1 MKLFIIL
8 LFSMFLIGCSNSENR
23 GEVSLALDWYP
34 NSNHAGIYSAIDEGF
49 FKEENITLEIYTP
62 SDPTAIIS
70 AVASGRDDFGL
81 SYHPDI
87 LQAQSA
93 GLEIVSI
100 LSISQHPLNSIM
112 TLKNQNIQNPM
123 DLNGKVIGYPGI
135 PSNKA
140 MLETVLE
147 NQGIDINDV
156 ETVDVGFELVK
167 ALVSGSVDAIIGAY
181 WTHESI
187 VMELQGY
194 DIEIMKLEE
203 WGVPDYYELILITN
217 RNFLDKNENEVEK
230 VVNSFKKGYEF
241 AIDNPNKSIDS
252 LIKIAGE
259 EIVEEDVE
267 RKGIQLLIP
276 VWESKGNP
284 FGYQEKSKWEETY
297 EWMYK
302 NNFLEKE
309 LEIEKLYYS
318 KYSN

>member
-1 MKLFIIL
+1 MKFIVLFILSI
-8 LFSMFLIGCSNSENR
+8 FVIGCGNEK
-23 GEVSLALDWYP
+23 ELSLALDWYP

-49 FKEENITLEIYTP
+49 FDEEGIKLSVYTP

-70 AVASGRDDFGL
+70 SVASGRDDFGL

-93 GLEIVSI
+93 GLEIVSV

-112 TLKNQNIQNPM
+112 TLKKSSIKNPS
-123 DLNGKVIGYPGI
+123 DLRGKVIGYPGI

-140 MLETVLE
+140 MLETVLSSQ
-147 NQGIDINDV
+147 NININDV

-194 DIEIMKLEE
+194 EIEIMRLEE

-217 RNFLDKNENEVEK
+217 KSFLEENKSDVEK

-241 AIDNPNKSIDS
+241 SIKNPQESITS
-252 LIKIAGE
+252 LISIVGE

-267 RKGIQLLIP
+267 RAGVELLIP
-276 VWESKGNP
+276 MWQSNNLP
-284 FGYQEKSKWEETY
+284 FGHQDISKWEETY
-297 EWMYK
+297 EWMYQ

-309 LEIEKLYYS
+309 LIIENLFIDEF
-318 KYSN
+318 SN

>member
-1 MKLFIIL
+1 MKFIVLIIL
-8 LFSMFLIGCSNSENR
+8 SLFVIGCGNEK
-23 GEVSLALDWYP
+23 ELSLALDWYP

-49 FKEENITLEIYTP
+49 FDEEGIKLSVYTP

-70 AVASGRDDFGL
+70 SVASGRDDFGL

-93 GLEIVSI
+93 GLEIVSV

-112 TLKNQNIQNPM
+112 TLKKSSIKNPS
-123 DLNGKVIGYPGI
+123 DLKGKVVGYPGI

-140 MLETVLE
+140 MLETVLSSQ
-147 NQGIDINDV
+147 NININDV

-194 DIEIMKLEE
+194 EIEIMRLEE

-217 RNFLDKNENEVEK
+217 KSFLEENKSDVEK

-241 AIDNPNKSIDS
+241 SIKNPQESITS
-252 LIKIAGE
+252 LISIAGE

-267 RKGIQLLIP
+267 RAGVELLIP
-276 VWESKGNP
+276 MWQSNNLP
-284 FGYQEKSKWEETY
+284 FGHQDISKWEETY
-297 EWMYK
+297 EWMYQ

-309 LEIEKLYYS
+309 LIIENLFMDEF
-318 KYSN
+318 SN

>member
-1 MKLFIIL
+1 MKFIVLIIL
-8 LFSMFLIGCSNSENR
+8 SLFVIGCGNEK
-23 GEVSLALDWYP
+23 ELSLALDWYP

-49 FKEENITLEIYTP
+49 FDEEGIKLSVYTP

-70 AVASGRDDFGL
+70 SVASGRDDFGL

-93 GLEIVSI
+93 GLEIVSV

-112 TLKNQNIQNPM
+112 TLKKSGIKNPS
-123 DLNGKVIGYPGI
+123 DLKGKIVGYPGI

-140 MLETVLE
+140 MLETVLSSQ
-147 NQGIDINDV
+147 NININDV

-194 DIEIMKLEE
+194 EIEIMRLEE

-217 RNFLDKNENEVEK
+217 KSFLEENKSEVEK

-241 AIDNPNKSIDS
+241 SIRNPQESITS
-252 LIKIAGE
+252 LISIVGE

-267 RKGIQLLIP
+267 RAGVELLIP
-276 VWESKGNP
+276 MWQSNNLP
-284 FGYQEKSKWEETY
+284 FGHQHISKWEETY
-297 EWMYK
+297 EWMYQ

-309 LEIEKLYYS
+309 LIIENLFMDEF
-318 KYSN
+318 SN

>member
-1 MKLFIIL
+1 MKFIVLFILSIL
-8 LFSMFLIGCSNSENR
+8 IIGCGNEK
-23 GEVSLALDWYP
+23 ELSLALDWYP

-49 FKEENITLEIYTP
+49 FDEEGIKLSVYTP

-70 AVASGRDDFGL
+70 SVASGRDDFGL

-93 GLEIVSI
+93 GLEIVSV

-112 TLKNQNIQNPM
+112 TLKKSSIKNPS
-123 DLNGKVIGYPGI
+123 DLKGKVVGYPGI

-140 MLETVLE
+140 MLETVLSSQ
-147 NQGIDINDV
+147 NININDV

-194 DIEIMKLEE
+194 EIEIMRLEE

-217 RNFLDKNENEVEK
+217 KSFLEENKSDVEK

-241 AIDNPNKSIDS
+241 SIRNPQESITS
-252 LIKIAGE
+252 LISIVGE

-267 RKGIQLLIP
+267 RAGVELLIP
-276 VWESKGNP
+276 MWQSNNLP
-284 FGYQEKSKWEETY
+284 FGHQDISKWEETY
-297 EWMYK
+297 EWMYE

-309 LEIEKLYYS
+309 LITENLFIDEF
-318 KYSN
+318 SN

>member
-1 MKLFIIL
+1 MKFIVLFILSI
-8 LFSMFLIGCSNSENR
+8 FVIGCGNEK
-23 GEVSLALDWYP
+23 ELSLALDWYP

-49 FKEENITLEIYTP
+49 FDEEGIKLSVYTP

-70 AVASGRDDFGL
+70 SVASGRDDFGL

-93 GLEIVSI
+93 GLEIVSV

-112 TLKNQNIQNPM
+112 TLKKSSIKNPS
-123 DLNGKVIGYPGI
+123 DLRGKVVGYPGI

-140 MLETVLE
+140 MLETVLSSQ
-147 NQGIDINDV
+147 NININDV

-194 DIEIMKLEE
+194 EIEIMRLEE

-217 RNFLDKNENEVEK
+217 KSFLEENKSDVEK

-241 AIDNPNKSIDS
+241 SILNPQESITS
-252 LIKIAGE
+252 LISIAGE

-267 RKGIQLLIP
+267 RAGVELLIP
-276 VWESKGNP
+276 MWQSNNLP
-284 FGYQEKSKWEETY
+284 FGHQDISKWEETY
-297 EWMYK
+297 EWMYQ

-309 LEIEKLYYS
+309 LIIENLFIDEF
-318 KYSN
+318 SN

>member
-1 MKLFIIL
+1 MKFIVLFILSI
-8 LFSMFLIGCSNSENR
+8 FVIGCGNEK
-23 GEVSLALDWYP
+23 ELSLALDWYP

-49 FKEENITLEIYTP
+49 FDEEGIKLSVYTP

-70 AVASGRDDFGL
+70 SVASGRDDFGL

-93 GLEIVSI
+93 GLEIVSV

-112 TLKNQNIQNPM
+112 TLKKSSIKNPS
-123 DLNGKVIGYPGI
+123 DLRGKVIGYPGI

-140 MLETVLE
+140 MLETVLSSQ
-147 NQGIDINDV
+147 NININDV

-194 DIEIMKLEE
+194 EIEIMRLEE

-217 RNFLDKNENEVEK
+217 KSFLQENKSDVEK

-241 AIDNPNKSIDS
+241 SIKNPQESITS
-252 LIKIAGE
+252 LISIAGA

-267 RKGIQLLIP
+267 RAGVELLIP
-276 VWESKGNP
+276 MWQSNNLP
-284 FGYQEKSKWEETY
+284 FGHQDISKWEETY
-297 EWMYK
+297 EWMYQ

-309 LEIEKLYYS
+309 LIIENLFIDEF
-318 KYSN
+318 SN

>member
-1 MKLFIIL
+1 MKFIVLFILSI
-8 LFSMFLIGCSNSENR
+8 FVIGCGNEK
-23 GEVSLALDWYP
+23 ELSLALDWYP

-49 FKEENITLEIYTP
+49 FDEEGIKLSVYTP

-70 AVASGRDDFGL
+70 SVASGRDDFGL

-93 GLEIVSI
+93 GLEIVSV

-112 TLKNQNIQNPM
+112 TLKKSSIKNPS
-123 DLNGKVIGYPGI
+123 DLKGKVVGYPGI

-140 MLETVLE
+140 MLETVLSSQ
-147 NQGIDINDV
+147 NININDV

-194 DIEIMKLEE
+194 EIEIMRLEE

-217 RNFLDKNENEVEK
+217 KSFLEENKSDVEK

-241 AIDNPNKSIDS
+241 SIKNPQESITS
-252 LIKIAGE
+252 LISIAGE
-259 EIVEEDVE
+259 EIVEENVE
-267 RKGIQLLIP
+267 RAGVELLIP
-276 VWESKGNP
+276 MWQSNNLP
-284 FGYQEKSKWEETY
+284 FGHQDISKWEETY
-297 EWMYK
+297 EWMYQ

-309 LEIEKLYYS
+309 LIIENLFIDEF
-318 KYSN
+318 SN

>member
-1 MKLFIIL
+1 MKFIVLFILSI
-8 LFSMFLIGCSNSENR
+8 FVIGCGNEN
-23 GEVSLALDWYP
+23 ELSLALDWYP

-49 FKEENITLEIYTP
+49 FDEEGIKLSVYTP

-70 AVASGRDDFGL
+70 SVASGRDDFGL

-93 GLEIVSI
+93 GLEIVSV

-112 TLKNQNIQNPM
+112 TLKKSSIKNPS
-123 DLNGKVIGYPGI
+123 DLRGKVVGYPGI

-140 MLETVLE
+140 MLETVLSSQ
-147 NQGIDINDV
+147 NININDV

-194 DIEIMKLEE
+194 EIEIMRLEE

-217 RNFLDKNENEVEK
+217 KSFLEENKSDVEK

-241 AIDNPNKSIDS
+241 SIINPQESITS
-252 LIKIAGE
+252 LISIAGE

-267 RKGIQLLIP
+267 RAGVELLIP
-276 VWESKGNP
+276 MWQSNNLP
-284 FGYQEKSKWEETY
+284 FGHQDISKWEETY
-297 EWMYK
+297 EWMYQ

-309 LEIEKLYYS
+309 LIIENLFIDEF
-318 KYSN
+318 SN

>member
-1 MKLFIIL
+1 MKFIVLIIL
-8 LFSMFLIGCSNSENR
+8 SIFVIGCGNEN
-23 GEVSLALDWYP
+23 ELSLALDWYP

-49 FKEENITLEIYTP
+49 FDEEGIKLSVYTP

-70 AVASGRDDFGL
+70 SVASGRDDFGL

-93 GLEIVSI
+93 GLEIVSV

-112 TLKNQNIQNPM
+112 TLKKSSIKNPS
-123 DLNGKVIGYPGI
+123 DLKGKVVGYPGI

-140 MLETVLE
+140 MLETVLSSQ
-147 NQGIDINDV
+147 NININDV

-194 DIEIMKLEE
+194 EIEIMRLEE

-217 RNFLDKNENEVEK
+217 KSFLEENKSDVEK

-241 AIDNPNKSIDS
+241 SIKNPQESITS
-252 LIKIAGE
+252 LISIAGE

-267 RKGIQLLIP
+267 RAGVELLIP
-276 VWESKGNP
+276 MWQSNNLP
-284 FGYQEKSKWEETY
+284 FGHQDISKWEETY
-297 EWMYK
+297 EWMYQ

-309 LEIEKLYYS
+309 LIIENLFIDEF
-318 KYSN
+318 SN

>member
-1 MKLFIIL
+1 MKFIVLFILSI
-8 LFSMFLIGCSNSENR
+8 FVIGCGNEN
-23 GEVSLALDWYP
+23 ELSLALDWYP

-49 FKEENITLEIYTP
+49 FDEEGIKLSVYTP

-70 AVASGRDDFGL
+70 SVASGRDDFGL

-93 GLEIVSI
+93 GLEIVSV

-112 TLKNQNIQNPM
+112 TLKKSSIKNPS
-123 DLNGKVIGYPGI
+123 DLKGKVVGYPGI

-140 MLETVLE
+140 MLETVLSSQ
-147 NQGIDINDV
+147 NININDV

-194 DIEIMKLEE
+194 EIEIMRLEE

-217 RNFLDKNENEVEK
+217 KSFLEENKSDVEK

-241 AIDNPNKSIDS
+241 SIKNPQESITS
-252 LIKIAGE
+252 LISIAGE

-267 RKGIQLLIP
+267 RAGVELLIP
-276 VWESKGNP
+276 MWQSNNLP
-284 FGYQEKSKWEETY
+284 FGHQDISKWEETY
-297 EWMYK
+297 EWMYQ

-309 LEIEKLYYS
+309 LIIENLFIDEF
-318 KYSN
+318 SN

>member
-1 MKLFIIL
+1 MKFIVLIIL
-8 LFSMFLIGCSNSENR
+8 SLFVIGCGNEK
-23 GEVSLALDWYP
+23 ELSLALDWYP

-49 FKEENITLEIYTP
+49 FDEEGIKLSVYTP

-70 AVASGRDDFGL
+70 SVASGRDDFGL

-93 GLEIVSI
+93 GLEIVSV

-112 TLKNQNIQNPM
+112 TLKKSSIKNPS
-123 DLNGKVIGYPGI
+123 DLRGKVVGYPGI

-140 MLETVLE
+140 MLETVLSSQ
-147 NQGIDINDV
+147 NININDV

-194 DIEIMKLEE
+194 EIEIMRLEE

-217 RNFLDKNENEVEK
+217 KSFLQENKSDVEK

-241 AIDNPNKSIDS
+241 SIKNPQESITS
-252 LIKIAGE
+252 LISIAGE
-259 EIVEEDVE
+259 EIVEENVE
-267 RKGIQLLIP
+267 RAGVELLIP
-276 VWESKGNP
+276 MWQSNNLP
-284 FGYQEKSKWEETY
+284 FGHQDISKWEETY
-297 EWMYK
+297 EWMYQ

-309 LEIEKLYYS
+309 LIIENLFIDEF
-318 KYSN
+318 SN

>member
-1 MKLFIIL
+1 MKFIVLFILSIL
-8 LFSMFLIGCSNSENR
+8 VIGCGNEK
-23 GEVSLALDWYP
+23 ELSLALDWYP

-49 FKEENITLEIYTP
+49 FDEEGIKLSVYTP

-70 AVASGRDDFGL
+70 SVASGRDDFGL

-93 GLEIVSI
+93 GLEIVSV

-112 TLKNQNIQNPM
+112 TLKKSSIKNPS
-123 DLNGKVIGYPGI
+123 DLKGKVVGYPGI

-140 MLETVLE
+140 MLETVLSSQ
-147 NQGIDINDV
+147 NININDV

-194 DIEIMKLEE
+194 EIEIMRLEE

-217 RNFLDKNENEVEK
+217 KSFLEENKSDVEK

-241 AIDNPNKSIDS
+241 SIRNPQESITS
-252 LIKIAGE
+252 LISIVGE

-267 RKGIQLLIP
+267 RAGVELLIP
-276 VWESKGNP
+276 MWQSNNLP
-284 FGYQEKSKWEETY
+284 FGHQDISKWEETY
-297 EWMYK
+297 EWMYE

-309 LEIEKLYYS
+309 LITENLFIDEF
-318 KYSN
+318 SN

>member
-1 MKLFIIL
+1 MKFIVLFILSIL
-8 LFSMFLIGCSNSENR
+8 IIGCGNEK
-23 GEVSLALDWYP
+23 ELSLALDWYP

-49 FKEENITLEIYTP
+49 FDEEGIKLSVYTP

-70 AVASGRDDFGL
+70 SVASGRDDFGL

-93 GLEIVSI
+93 GLEIVSV

-112 TLKNQNIQNPM
+112 TLKKSGIKNPS
-123 DLNGKVIGYPGI
+123 DLKGKVVGYPGI

-140 MLETVLE
+140 MLETVLSSQ
-147 NQGIDINDV
+147 NININDV

-194 DIEIMKLEE
+194 EIEIMRLEE

-217 RNFLDKNENEVEK
+217 KSFLEENKSDVEK

-241 AIDNPNKSIDS
+241 SIKNPQESITS
-252 LIKIAGE
+252 LISIAGA

-267 RKGIQLLIP
+267 RAGVELLIP
-276 VWESKGNP
+276 MWQSNNLP
-284 FGYQEKSKWEETY
+284 FGHQDISKWEETY
-297 EWMYK
+297 EWMYQ

-309 LEIEKLYYS
+309 LIIENLFIDEF
-318 KYSN
+318 SN

>member
-1 MKLFIIL
+1 MKFIVLFILSIL
-8 LFSMFLIGCSNSENR
+8 IIGCGNEK
-23 GEVSLALDWYP
+23 ELSLALDWYP

-49 FKEENITLEIYTP
+49 FDEEGIKLSVYTP

-70 AVASGRDDFGL
+70 SVASGRDDFGL

-93 GLEIVSI
+93 GLEIISV

-112 TLKNQNIQNPM
+112 TLKKSEIKNPS
-123 DLNGKVIGYPGI
+123 DLRGKVVGFPGI

-140 MLETVLE
+140 MLETVLASQ
-147 NQGIDINDV
+147 NININDV

-194 DIEIMKLEE
+194 EIEIMRLEE

-217 RNFLDKNENEVEK
+217 KSFLEENKSDVEK

-241 AIDNPNKSIDS
+241 SIKNPQESITS
-252 LIKIAGE
+252 LISIAGE

-267 RKGIQLLIP
+267 RAGVELLIP
-276 VWESKGNP
+276 MWQSNNLP
-284 FGYQEKSKWEETY
+284 FGHQDISKWEETY
-297 EWMYK
+297 EWMYQ

-309 LEIEKLYYS
+309 LIIENLFIDEF
-318 KYSN
+318 SN

>member
-1 MKLFIIL
+1 MKFIVLIIL
-8 LFSMFLIGCSNSENR
+8 SLFVIGCGNEK
-23 GEVSLALDWYP
+23 ELSLALDWYP

-49 FKEENITLEIYTP
+49 FDEEGIKLSVYTP

-70 AVASGRDDFGL
+70 SVASGRDDFGL

-93 GLEIVSI
+93 GLEIVSV

-112 TLKNQNIQNPM
+112 TLKKSSIKNPS
-123 DLNGKVIGYPGI
+123 DLRGKGVGYPGI

-140 MLETVLE
+140 MLETVLSSQ
-147 NQGIDINDV
+147 NININDV

-194 DIEIMKLEE
+194 EIEIMRLEE

-217 RNFLDKNENEVEK
+217 KSFLEENKSEVEK

-241 AIDNPNKSIDS
+241 SIRNPQESITS
-252 LIKIAGE
+252 LISIVGE

-267 RKGIQLLIP
+267 RAGVELLIP
-276 VWESKGNP
+276 MWQSNNLP
-284 FGYQEKSKWEETY
+284 FGHQHISKWEETY
-297 EWMYK
+297 EWMYQ

-309 LEIEKLYYS
+309 LIIENLFMDEF
-318 KYSN
+318 SN

>member
-1 MKLFIIL
+1 MKFIVLFILSIL
-8 LFSMFLIGCSNSENR
+8 IIGCGNEK
-23 GEVSLALDWYP
+23 ELSLALDWYP

-49 FKEENITLEIYTP
+49 FDEEGIKLSVYTP

-70 AVASGRDDFGL
+70 SVASGRDDFGL

-93 GLEIVSI
+93 GLEIVSV

-112 TLKNQNIQNPM
+112 TLKKSSIKNPS
-123 DLNGKVIGYPGI
+123 DLKGKVVGYPGI

-140 MLETVLE
+140 MLETVLSSQ
-147 NQGIDINDV
+147 NININDV

-194 DIEIMKLEE
+194 EIEIMRLEE

-217 RNFLDKNENEVEK
+217 KSFLEENKSEVEK

-241 AIDNPNKSIDS
+241 SIRNPQESITS
-252 LIKIAGE
+252 LISIVGE

-267 RKGIQLLIP
+267 RAGVELLIP
-276 VWESKGNP
+276 MWQSNNLP
-284 FGYQEKSKWEETY
+284 FGHQDISKWEETY
-297 EWMYK
+297 EWMYQ

-309 LEIEKLYYS
+309 LITENLFTDEF
-318 KYSN
+318 SN

>member
-1 MKLFIIL
+1 MKFIVLIIL
-8 LFSMFLIGCSNSENR
+8 SIFVIGCGNEN
-23 GEVSLALDWYP
+23 ELSLALDWYP

-49 FKEENITLEIYTP
+49 FDEEGIKLSVYTP

-70 AVASGRDDFGL
+70 SVASGRDDFGL

-93 GLEIVSI
+93 GLEIVSV

-112 TLKNQNIQNPM
+112 TLKKSGIKNPS
-123 DLNGKVIGYPGI
+123 DLKGKVVGYPGI

-140 MLETVLE
+140 MLETVLSSQ
-147 NQGIDINDV
+147 NININDV

-194 DIEIMKLEE
+194 EIEIMRLEE

-217 RNFLDKNENEVEK
+217 KSFLEENKSDVEK

-241 AIDNPNKSIDS
+241 SIKNPQESITS
-252 LIKIAGE
+252 LISIAGE

-267 RKGIQLLIP
+267 RAGVELLIP
-276 VWESKGNP
+276 MWQSNNLP
-284 FGYQEKSKWEETY
+284 FGHQDISKWEETY
-297 EWMYK
+297 EWMYQ

-309 LEIEKLYYS
+309 LIIENLFIDEF
-318 KYSN
+318 SN

>member
-1 MKLFIIL
+1 MKFIVLFILSI
-8 LFSMFLIGCSNSENR
+8 FVIGCGNEK
-23 GEVSLALDWYP
+23 ELSLALDWYP

-49 FKEENITLEIYTP
+49 FDEEGIKLSVYTP

-70 AVASGRDDFGL
+70 SVASGRDDFGL

-87 LQAQSA
+87 LQAQSV
-93 GLEIVSI
+93 GLEIVSV

-112 TLKNQNIQNPM
+112 TLKKSSIKNPS
-123 DLNGKVIGYPGI
+123 DLKGKVVGYPGI

-140 MLETVLE
+140 MLETVLSSQ
-147 NQGIDINDV
+147 NININDV

-194 DIEIMKLEE
+194 EIEIMRLEE

-217 RNFLDKNENEVEK
+217 KSFLEENKSEVEK

-241 AIDNPNKSIDS
+241 SIKNPQESITS
-252 LIKIAGE
+252 LISIAGE

-267 RKGIQLLIP
+267 RAGVELLIP
-276 VWESKGNP
+276 MWQSNNLP
-284 FGYQEKSKWEETY
+284 FGHQDISKWEETY
-297 EWMYK
+297 EWMYQ

-309 LEIEKLYYS
+309 LIIENLFIDEF
-318 KYSN
+318 SN

>member
-1 MKLFIIL
+1 MKFIVLFILSI
-8 LFSMFLIGCSNSENR
+8 FVIGCGNEK
-23 GEVSLALDWYP
+23 ELSLALDWYP

-49 FKEENITLEIYTP
+49 FDEEGIKLSVYTP

-70 AVASGRDDFGL
+70 SVASGRDDFGL

-93 GLEIVSI
+93 GLEIVSV

-112 TLKNQNIQNPM
+112 TLKKSGIKNPS
-123 DLNGKVIGYPGI
+123 DLKGKVVGYPGI

-140 MLETVLE
+140 MLETVLSSQ
-147 NQGIDINDV
+147 NININDV

-194 DIEIMKLEE
+194 EIEIMRLEE

-217 RNFLDKNENEVEK
+217 KSFLEENKSEVEK

-241 AIDNPNKSIDS
+241 SIRNPQESITS
-252 LIKIAGE
+252 LISIVGE

-267 RKGIQLLIP
+267 RAGVELLIP
-276 VWESKGNP
+276 MWQSNNLP
-284 FGYQEKSKWEETY
+284 FGHQHISKWEETY
-297 EWMYK
+297 EWMYQ

-309 LEIEKLYYS
+309 LIIENLFMDEF
-318 KYSN
+318 SN

>member
-1 MKLFIIL
+1 MKFIVLFML
-8 LFSMFLIGCSNSENR
+8 SLFVIGCGNEK
-23 GEVSLALDWYP
+23 ELSLALDWYP

-49 FKEENITLEIYTP
+49 FDEEGIKLSVYTP

-70 AVASGRDDFGL
+70 SVASGRDDFGL

-93 GLEIVSI
+93 GLEIVSV

-112 TLKNQNIQNPM
+112 TLKKSSIKNPS
-123 DLNGKVIGYPGI
+123 DLKGKVVGYPGI

-140 MLETVLE
+140 MLETVLSSQ
-147 NQGIDINDV
+147 NININDV

-194 DIEIMKLEE
+194 EIEIMRLEE

-217 RNFLDKNENEVEK
+217 KSFLEENKSEVEK

-241 AIDNPNKSIDS
+241 SIRNPQESITS
-252 LIKIAGE
+252 LISIVGE

-267 RKGIQLLIP
+267 RAGVELLIP
-276 VWESKGNP
+276 MWQSNNLP
-284 FGYQEKSKWEETY
+284 FGHQDISKWEETY
-297 EWMYK
+297 EWMYQ

-309 LEIEKLYYS
+309 LIIENLFIDEF
-318 KYSN
+318 SN

>member
-1 MKLFIIL
+1 MKFIVLFILSI
-8 LFSMFLIGCSNSENR
+8 FVIGCGNEK
-23 GEVSLALDWYP
+23 ELSLALDWYP

-49 FKEENITLEIYTP
+49 FDEEGIKLSVYTP

-70 AVASGRDDFGL
+70 SVASGRDDFGL

-93 GLEIVSI
+93 GLEIVSV

-112 TLKNQNIQNPM
+112 TLKKSSIKNPS
-123 DLNGKVIGYPGI
+123 DLRGKVVGYPGI

-140 MLETVLE
+140 MLETVLSSQDI
-147 NQGIDINDV
+147 NINDV

-194 DIEIMKLEE
+194 EIEIMRLEE

-217 RNFLDKNENEVEK
+217 KSFLEENKSDVEK

-241 AIDNPNKSIDS
+241 SIINPQESITS
-252 LIKIAGE
+252 LISIAGE

-267 RKGIQLLIP
+267 RAGVELLIP
-276 VWESKGNP
+276 MWQSNNLP
-284 FGYQEKSKWEETY
+284 FGHQDISKWEETY
-297 EWMYK
+297 EWMYQ

-309 LEIEKLYYS
+309 LIIENLFIDEF
-318 KYSN
+318 SN

>member
-1 MKLFIIL
+1 MKFIVLFILSI
-8 LFSMFLIGCSNSENR
+8 FVIGCGNEK
-23 GEVSLALDWYP
+23 ELSLALDWYP

-49 FKEENITLEIYTP
+49 FDEEGIKLSVYTP

-70 AVASGRDDFGL
+70 SVASGRDDFGL

-93 GLEIVSI
+93 GLEIVSV

-112 TLKNQNIQNPM
+112 TLKKSSIKNPS
-123 DLNGKVIGYPGI
+123 DLKGKVVGYPGI

-140 MLETVLE
+140 MLETVLSSQ
-147 NQGIDINDV
+147 NININDV

-194 DIEIMKLEE
+194 EIEIMRLEE

-217 RNFLDKNENEVEK
+217 KSFLEENKSDVEK

-241 AIDNPNKSIDS
+241 SIRNPQESITS
-252 LIKIAGE
+252 LISIVGE

-267 RKGIQLLIP
+267 RAGVELLIP
-276 VWESKGNP
+276 MWQSNNLP
-284 FGYQEKSKWEETY
+284 FGHQDISKWEETY
-297 EWMYK
+297 EWMYQ

-309 LEIEKLYYS
+309 LIIENLFMDEF
-318 KYSN
+318 SN

>member
-1 MKLFIIL
+1 MKFIVLFILSI
-8 LFSMFLIGCSNSENR
+8 FVIGCGNEK
-23 GEVSLALDWYP
+23 ELSLALDWYP

-49 FKEENITLEIYTP
+49 FDEEGIKLSVYTP

-70 AVASGRDDFGL
+70 SVASGRDDFGL

-93 GLEIVSI
+93 GLEIVSV

-112 TLKNQNIQNPM
+112 TLKKSSIKNPS
-123 DLNGKVIGYPGI
+123 DLRGKVVGYPGI

-140 MLETVLE
+140 MLETVLSSQ
-147 NQGIDINDV
+147 NININDV

-194 DIEIMKLEE
+194 EIEIMRLEE

-217 RNFLDKNENEVEK
+217 KSFLQENKSDVEK

-241 AIDNPNKSIDS
+241 SIKNPQESITS
-252 LIKIAGE
+252 LISIAGE

-267 RKGIQLLIP
+267 RAGVELLIP
-276 VWESKGNP
+276 MWQSNNLP
-284 FGYQEKSKWEETY
+284 FGHQDISKWEETY
-297 EWMYK
+297 EWMYQ

-309 LEIEKLYYS
+309 LIIENLFIDEF
-318 KYSN
+318 SN

>member
-1 MKLFIIL
+1 MKFIVLFIL
-8 LFSMFLIGCSNSENR
+8 SLFVIGCGNEK
-23 GEVSLALDWYP
+23 ELSLALDWYP

-49 FKEENITLEIYTP
+49 FDEEGIKLSVYTP

-70 AVASGRDDFGL
+70 SVASGRDDFGL

-93 GLEIVSI
+93 GLEIVSV

-112 TLKNQNIQNPM
+112 TLKKSSIKNPS
-123 DLNGKVIGYPGI
+123 DLKGKVVGYPGI

-140 MLETVLE
+140 MLETVLSSQ
-147 NQGIDINDV
+147 NININDV

-194 DIEIMKLEE
+194 EIEIMRLEE

-217 RNFLDKNENEVEK
+217 KSFLEENKSEVEK

-241 AIDNPNKSIDS
+241 SIRNPQESITS
-252 LIKIAGE
+252 LISIVGE

-267 RKGIQLLIP
+267 RAGVELLIP
-276 VWESKGNP
+276 MWQSNNLP
-284 FGYQEKSKWEETY
+284 FGHQDISKWEETY
-297 EWMYK
+297 EWMYQ

-309 LEIEKLYYS
+309 LIIENLFIDEF
-318 KYSN
+318 SN

>member
-1 MKLFIIL
+1 MKNFLIVLFAIII
-8 LFSMFLIGCSNSENR
+8 IGCSTENQND
-23 GEVSLALDWYP
+23 VSLALDWYP
-34 NSNHAGIYSAIDEGF
+34 NSNHSGIYSAIDQGF
-49 FKEENITLEIYTP
+49 FESQDINLDVYTP

-93 GLEIVSI
+93 GLEIVSV

-112 TLKNQNIQNPM
+112 TLAESNIKSPE
-123 DLNGKVIGYPGI
+123 DLYGKVIGYPGI

-140 MLETVLE
+140 MLETVLA
-147 NQGIDINDV
+147 NQGLGINDV
-156 ETVDVGFELVK
+156 ETIDVGFELVK

-194 DIEIMKLEE
+194 DVNIMKLEE

-217 RNFLDKNENEVEK
+217 KDFLEENLEVVEK
-230 VVNSFKKGYEF
+230 VVNSFKKGYEY
-241 AIDNPNKSIDS
+241 AIDNPEKSIDS
-252 LIKIAGE
+252 LVKIAGP

-267 RKGIQLLIP
+267 RAGIKLLIP
-276 VWESKGNP
+276 VWQSNNKP
-284 FGYQEKSKWEETY
+284 FGFQEKSKWIETY
-297 EWMYK
+297 DWMYK
-302 NNFLEKE
+302 NDFLEKE
-309 LEIEKLYYS
+309 LNIDDLFVKDF
-318 KYSN
+318 SN

>member
-1 MKLFIIL
+1 MKFIVLFILSI
-8 LFSMFLIGCSNSENR
+8 FVIGCGNEK
-23 GEVSLALDWYP
+23 ELSLALDWYP

-49 FKEENITLEIYTP
+49 FDEEGIKLSVYTP

-70 AVASGRDDFGL
+70 SVASGRDDFGL

-93 GLEIVSI
+93 GLEIVSV

-112 TLKNQNIQNPM
+112 TLKKSSIKNPS
-123 DLNGKVIGYPGI
+123 DLRGKVIGYPGI

-140 MLETVLE
+140 MLETVLSSQ
-147 NQGIDINDV
+147 NININDV

-194 DIEIMKLEE
+194 EIEIMRLEE

-217 RNFLDKNENEVEK
+217 KSFLEENKSEVEK

-241 AIDNPNKSIDS
+241 SIRNPQESITS
-252 LIKIAGE
+252 LISIVGE

-267 RKGIQLLIP
+267 RAGVELLIP
-276 VWESKGNP
+276 MWQSNNLP
-284 FGYQEKSKWEETY
+284 FGHQDISKWEETY
-297 EWMYK
+297 EWMYQ

-309 LEIEKLYYS
+309 LIIENLFIDEF
-318 KYSN
+318 SN

>member
-1 MKLFIIL
+1 MKFIVLFILSI
-8 LFSMFLIGCSNSENR
+8 FVIGCGNEK
-23 GEVSLALDWYP
+23 ELSLALDWYP

-49 FKEENITLEIYTP
+49 FDEEGIKLSVYTP

-70 AVASGRDDFGL
+70 SVASGRDDFGL

-93 GLEIVSI
+93 GLEIVSV

-112 TLKNQNIQNPM
+112 TLKKSSIKNPS
-123 DLNGKVIGYPGI
+123 DLRGKVIGYPGI

-140 MLETVLE
+140 MLETVLSSQ
-147 NQGIDINDV
+147 NININDV

-194 DIEIMKLEE
+194 EIEIMRLEE

-217 RNFLDKNENEVEK
+217 KSFLQENKSDVEK

-241 AIDNPNKSIDS
+241 SIKNPQESITS
-252 LIKIAGE
+252 LISIAGE
-259 EIVEEDVE
+259 EIVEENVE
-267 RKGIQLLIP
+267 RAGVELLIP
-276 VWESKGNP
+276 MWQSNNLP
-284 FGYQEKSKWEETY
+284 FGHQDISKWEETY
-297 EWMYK
+297 EWMYQ

-309 LEIEKLYYS
+309 LIIENLFIDEF
-318 KYSN
+318 SN

>member
-1 MKLFIIL
+1 MKIMITL
-8 LFSMFLIGCSNSENR
+8 LFSILLIGCSTDKND
-23 GEVSLALDWYP
+23 EVSLALDWYP

-49 FKEENITLEIYTP
+49 FESEGINLDLYTP

-93 GLEIVSI
+93 GLEIVSV

-112 TLKNQNIQNPM
+112 TLEKSNLKTPK
-123 DLNGKVIGYPGI
+123 DLKGKVIGYPGI

-187 VMELQGY
+187 VIELQGFN
-194 DIEIMKLEE
+194 IEIMKLEE
-203 WGVPDYYELILITN
+203 WGVPNYYELILITN
-217 RNFLDKNENEVEK
+217 KRFLDENEKKVEK
-230 VVNSFKKGYEF
+230 VVSSFKKGFEF
-241 AIDNPNKSIDS
+241 AINNPEKSIDS

-267 RKGIQLLIP
+267 REGIQLLIP
-276 VWESKGNP
+276 VWESNGNP
-284 FGYQEKSKWEETY
+284 FGYQEKSKWVETY
-297 EWMYK
+297 NWMFK

-309 LEIEKLYYS
+309 LDIDDLFIT
-318 KYSN
+318 KYSND

>member
-1 MKLFIIL
+1 MKFIVLFIL
-8 LFSMFLIGCSNSENR
+8 SLFVIGCGNEK
-23 GEVSLALDWYP
+23 ELSLALDWYP

-49 FKEENITLEIYTP
+49 FDEEGIKLSVYTP

-70 AVASGRDDFGL
+70 SVASGRDDFGL

-93 GLEIVSI
+93 GLEIVSV

-112 TLKNQNIQNPM
+112 TLKKSGIKNPS
-123 DLNGKVIGYPGI
+123 DLKGKVVGYPGI

-140 MLETVLE
+140 MLETVLSSQ
-147 NQGIDINDV
+147 NININDV

-194 DIEIMKLEE
+194 EIEIMRLEE

-217 RNFLDKNENEVEK
+217 KSFLEENKSEVEK

-241 AIDNPNKSIDS
+241 SIRNPQESITS
-252 LIKIAGE
+252 LISIVGE

-267 RKGIQLLIP
+267 RAGVELLIP
-276 VWESKGNP
+276 MWQSNNLP
-284 FGYQEKSKWEETY
+284 FGHQHISKWEETY
-297 EWMYK
+297 EWMYQ

-309 LEIEKLYYS
+309 LIIENLFMDEF
-318 KYSN
+318 SN

>member
-1 MKLFIIL
+1 MKFIVLFILSI
-8 LFSMFLIGCSNSENR
+8 FVIGCGNEK
-23 GEVSLALDWYP
+23 ELSLALDWYP

-49 FKEENITLEIYTP
+49 FDEEGIKLSVYTP

-70 AVASGRDDFGL
+70 SVASGRDDFGL

-93 GLEIVSI
+93 GLEIVSV

-112 TLKNQNIQNPM
+112 TLKKSSIKNPS
-123 DLNGKVIGYPGI
+123 DLRGKVIGYPGI

-140 MLETVLE
+140 MLETVLSSQ
-147 NQGIDINDV
+147 NININDV

-194 DIEIMKLEE
+194 EIEIMRLEE

-217 RNFLDKNENEVEK
+217 KSFLEENKSDVEK

-241 AIDNPNKSIDS
+241 SIKNPQESITS
-252 LIKIAGE
+252 LISIAGE

-267 RKGIQLLIP
+267 RAGVELLIP
-276 VWESKGNP
+276 MWQSNNLP
-284 FGYQEKSKWEETY
+284 FGHQDISKWEETY
-297 EWMYK
+297 EWMYQ

-309 LEIEKLYYS
+309 LIIENLFIDEF
-318 KYSN
+318 SN

>member
-1 MKLFIIL
+1 MKFIVLFILSIL
-8 LFSMFLIGCSNSENR
+8 IIGCGNEK
-23 GEVSLALDWYP
+23 ELSLALDWYP

-49 FKEENITLEIYTP
+49 FDEEGIKLSVYTP

-70 AVASGRDDFGL
+70 SVASGRDDFGL

-93 GLEIVSI
+93 GLEIISV

-112 TLKNQNIQNPM
+112 TLKKSEIKNPS
-123 DLNGKVIGYPGI
+123 DLRGKVVGFPGI
-135 PSNKA
+135 PSNRA
-140 MLETVLE
+140 MLETVLA
-147 NQGIDINDV
+147 NQNININDV

-194 DIEIMKLEE
+194 EIEIMRLEE

-217 RNFLDKNENEVEK
+217 KSFLEENKSDVEK

-241 AIDNPNKSIDS
+241 SIKNPQESITS
-252 LIKIAGE
+252 LISIAGE

-267 RKGIQLLIP
+267 RAGVELLIP
-276 VWESKGNP
+276 MWQSNNLP
-284 FGYQEKSKWEETY
+284 FGHQDISKWEETY
-297 EWMYK
+297 EWMYQ

-309 LEIEKLYYS
+309 LIIENLFIDEF
-318 KYSN
+318 SN

>member
-1 MKLFIIL
+1 MKFIVLFILSIL
-8 LFSMFLIGCSNSENR
+8 IIGCGNEK
-23 GEVSLALDWYP
+23 ELSLALDWYP

-49 FKEENITLEIYTP
+49 FDEEGIKLSVYTP

-70 AVASGRDDFGL
+70 SVASGRDDFGL

-93 GLEIVSI
+93 GLEIVSV

-112 TLKNQNIQNPM
+112 TLKKSSIKNPS
-123 DLNGKVIGYPGI
+123 DLKGKVVGYPGI

-140 MLETVLE
+140 MLETVLSSQ
-147 NQGIDINDV
+147 NININDV

-194 DIEIMKLEE
+194 EIEIMRLEE

-217 RNFLDKNENEVEK
+217 KSFLEENKSEVEK

-241 AIDNPNKSIDS
+241 SIRNPQESITS
-252 LIKIAGE
+252 LISIVGE

-267 RKGIQLLIP
+267 RAGVELLIP
-276 VWESKGNP
+276 MWQSNNLP
-284 FGYQEKSKWEETY
+284 FGHQDISKWEETY
-297 EWMYK
+297 EWMYE

-309 LEIEKLYYS
+309 LITENLFTDEF
-318 KYSN
+318 SN

>member
-1 MKLFIIL
+1 MKFIVLFILSI
-8 LFSMFLIGCSNSENR
+8 FVIGCGNEK
-23 GEVSLALDWYP
+23 ELSLALDWYP

-49 FKEENITLEIYTP
+49 FDEEGIKLSVYTP

-70 AVASGRDDFGL
+70 SVASGRDDFGL

-93 GLEIVSI
+93 GLEIVSV

-112 TLKNQNIQNPM
+112 TLKKSGIKNPS
-123 DLNGKVIGYPGI
+123 DLKGKVVGYPGI
-135 PSNKA
+135 PSNRA
-140 MLETVLE
+140 MLETVLA
-147 NQGIDINDV
+147 NQNININDV

-194 DIEIMKLEE
+194 EIEIMRLEE

-217 RNFLDKNENEVEK
+217 KSFLEENKSDVEK

-241 AIDNPNKSIDS
+241 SIKNPQESITS
-252 LIKIAGE
+252 LISIAGE

-267 RKGIQLLIP
+267 RAGVELLIP
-276 VWESKGNP
+276 MWQSNNLP
-284 FGYQEKSKWEETY
+284 FGHQDISKWEETY
-297 EWMYK
+297 EWMYQ

-309 LEIEKLYYS
+309 LIIENLFIDEF
-318 KYSN
+318 SN

>member
-1 MKLFIIL
+1 MKFIVLIIL
-8 LFSMFLIGCSNSENR
+8 SLFVIGCGNEK
-23 GEVSLALDWYP
+23 ELSLALDWYP

-49 FKEENITLEIYTP
+49 FDEEGIKLSVYTP

-70 AVASGRDDFGL
+70 SVASGRDDFGL

-93 GLEIVSI
+93 GLEIVSV

-112 TLKNQNIQNPM
+112 TLKKSGIKNPS
-123 DLNGKVIGYPGI
+123 DLKGKVVGYPGI

-140 MLETVLE
+140 MLETVLSSQ
-147 NQGIDINDV
+147 NININDV

-194 DIEIMKLEE
+194 EIEIMRLEE

-217 RNFLDKNENEVEK
+217 KSFLEENKSEVEK

-241 AIDNPNKSIDS
+241 SIRNPQESITS
-252 LIKIAGE
+252 LISIVGE

-267 RKGIQLLIP
+267 RAGVELLIP
-276 VWESKGNP
+276 MWQSNNLP
-284 FGYQEKSKWEETY
+284 FGHQHISKWEETY
-297 EWMYK
+297 EWMYQ

-309 LEIEKLYYS
+309 LIIENLFKDEF
-318 KYSN
+318 SN